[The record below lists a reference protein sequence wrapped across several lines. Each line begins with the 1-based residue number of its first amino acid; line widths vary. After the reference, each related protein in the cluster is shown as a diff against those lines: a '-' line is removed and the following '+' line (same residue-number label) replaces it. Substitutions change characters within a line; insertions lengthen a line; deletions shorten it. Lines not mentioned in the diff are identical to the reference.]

1 MHEKRWNGQI
11 RTLETTEKHFA
22 FARVTQ
28 LALLECRAAVRES
41 SRMREMC
48 LIRRIPL
55 KSAAEC
61 WVVFVCDNRRKRHDV
76 WRLIRD
82 CDRQQEGQQEAR
94 QLKGLDYQRAPIRSV
109 RDQFQSGK
117 THWIFEPGGGGT
129 N

>member
-1 MHEKRWNGQI
+1 MHEKRWNGEI
-11 RTLETTEKHFA
+11 RAVETTEKRFA
-22 FARVTQ
+22 FASATQ

-61 WVVFVCDNRRKRHDV
+61 WIAFARDNRRKRHDV

-82 CDRQQEGQQEAR
+82 CDQQQEGQQEAR
-94 QLKGLDYQRAPIRSV
+94 PLKGFDYQRAPIRSL
-109 RDQFQSGK
+109 RGQFQSEK
-117 THWIFEPGGGGT
+117 
-129 N
+129 NSLDL